1 MSPTELRASV
11 SLASIFALR
20 MLGLFLILP
29 VFALHVR
36 GMPGGDSGFLVGLAL
51 GIYGLTQGILQ
62 IPYGLASDRY
72 GRKPVIVA
80 GLVLF
85 ALGSIGAALA
95 HTVVGIAIGRAV
107 QGAGAVSAAVTAFI
121 ADSTRDEHRTKA
133 MAMVGGSIGLTFAFS
148 LVAAPSLYAL
158 VSLSGLFWLTAV
170 LTVIAI
176 GVVIWV
182 VPPAPARDP
191 AMPAPTWKTVLTDPQ
206 LLRLDVGVFTLHV
219 AQIALFASVPVLLA
233 DRGGLPATQHWKV
246 YLPVILVSF
255 ALMMPPIIAAE
266 RRKRT
271 RILFLA
277 AIGGL
282 ALTLLLG
289 PFLSG
294 GLWSLGLFLLAFFTA
309 FNILEA
315 MQPSLVSR
323 LAPEGAKGLALGV
336 YNTLQGIGLALGG
349 VLGGVVA
356 KRYGASAVFMTCAA
370 LVLVWLA
377 VAWGMR
383 PPGRQAAQRPQ
394 S

>member
-356 KRYGASAVFMTCAA
+356 KRYGESAVFMTCAA

>member
-1 MSPTELRASV
+1 MSPTELRASI

-85 ALGSIGAALA
+85 ALGSVGAALA
-95 HTVVGIAIGRAV
+95 HTVIGITIGRAV

-121 ADSTRDEHRTKA
+121 ADATRDEHRTKA

-158 VSLSGLFWLTAV
+158 IGLSGLFWLTAV

-176 GVVIWV
+176 GVVIWI
-182 VPPAPARDP
+182 VPAAPVRDP

-219 AQIALFASVPVLLA
+219 AQIALFASVPVLLV
-233 DRGGLPATQHWKV
+233 DRGGLPAPEHWKV

-255 ALMMPPIIAAE
+255 AFMMPPIIAAE

-271 RILFLA
+271 RALFLA

-282 ALTLLLG
+282 ALTLLVG
-289 PFLSG
+289 PLLSG
-294 GLWSLGLFLLAFFTA
+294 GLWPLGLFLLAFFTA
-309 FNILEA
+309 FNVLEA

-356 KRYGASAVFMTCAA
+356 KRYGASAVFLSCAA
-370 LVLVWLA
+370 LVLVWFA